1 MKNKLL
7 VLVLALMLVTS
18 LVIAGCIPA
27 AAPVEPVKPIRI
39 GALVPVTGDLSHW
52 GEGVVAGLKFGFAE
66 IGWEIAGRP
75 IELFVEDDESWDE
88 VMALTKARKLVE
100 VDGVDILMGPIASSS
115 FLGTGTYI
123 DVTKTPTIGLC
134 YRGEFEIWEE
144 PTWNFSA
151 HGAIAQRGYAL
162 GQYAY
167 EVLGFR
173 TATTM
178 GADYETGYQG
188 TGSFA
193 DGFYD
198 AGGSVI
204 QQQWAPWDTVEW
216 GPYNAVVEDADT
228 MAVLQY
234 GPAMLSYVKSWYE
247 FGFWDK
253 QPLLLVSPCSV
264 FEKDLEAFGDWSLGL
279 YSATSY
285 VNTLDTPANRKFVA
299 DYEAMYGR
307 KPIFPDS
314 WGYVSALWA
323 IHMLEGA
330 GDDITNYAL
339 RDALLD
345 ATIETPIGP
354 ITFHGDEGWTT
365 IPMYIIQAQKVGG
378 EMVWQVVETYP
389 EFGKA
394 KYYTKMPPGTWTR

>member
-1 MKNKLL
+1 MKNKFL
-7 VLVLALMLVTS
+7 VILLALMLVTS
-18 LVIAGCIPA
+18 LVITGCIPA
-27 AAPVEPVKPIRI
+27 PAPVEPVEPIKI
-39 GALVPVTGDLSHW
+39 GAICCLTGDMSFW
-52 GEGVVAGLKFGFAE
+52 GAGSKRGLEFGFAE
-66 IGWEIAGRP
+66 VDWEIAGRP
-75 IELFVEDDESWDE
+75 LELFVEDDATWDE
-88 VMALTKARKLVE
+88 VMALEAARKLVE
-100 VDGVDILMGPIASSS
+100 VHGVDILMGPIASSS
-115 FLGTGTYI
+115 YLGTGSYI
-123 DVTKTPTIGLC
+123 DVMKIPTLGLC
-134 YRGEFEIWEE
+134 YRGEFETWEE

-188 TGSFA
+188 AGSFS

-204 QQQWAPWDTVEW
+204 QQQWAPPTEIEW
-216 GPYNAVVEDADT
+216 GPYNAVVEDADCT
-228 MAVLQY
+228 AVIQY
-234 GPAMLSYVKSWYE
+234 GSCMHSYIKSWYE

-253 QPLLLVSPCSV
+253 QPLLLITPCTV
-264 FEKDLEAFGDWSLGL
+264 FESDLEAFGDWTTGL

-285 VNTLDTPANRKFVA
+285 VTTLDTPANQKFVA
-299 DYEAMYGR
+299 DFEAMYGQ
-307 KPIFPDS
+307 KPIFPDI

-323 IHMLEGA
+323 RTMLEGA

-345 ATIETPIGP
+345 STIETPIGP

-365 IPMYIIQAQKVGG
+365 IPMYIIQAQQVGG
-378 EMVWQVVETYP
+378 EMTWQVVEAYP
-389 EFGKA
+389 AVGKA